1 MGIPEQLAELEQRVA
16 KLESAAVPRS
26 SATTSRAGGD
36 TFWALEG
43 LRDRA
48 ADDTA
53 GNETGGAVLFTGIV
67 DLPTGE
73 HYEWQQ
79 GHPVADVLH
88 RELDQDWTETAAS
101 LAALGHPVRLL
112 LLHAILRGTRTA
124 ADLTG
129 LEGVGTTGQIYHHLR
144 QLTST
149 GWLRT
154 TSRGQYAV
162 PPERIVPLLAVLAAS
177 R

>member
-1 MGIPEQLAELEQRVA
+1 MTIEERVAELEQRVA
-16 KLESAAVPRS
+16 ALEGGASPGAGGLVPR
-26 SATTSRAGGD
+26 GGQD

-48 ADDTA
+48 PADR
-53 GNETGGAVLFTGIV
+53 GGALLYTGFV

-79 GHPVADVLH
+79 GHPVDEVLDRH
-88 RELDQDWTETAAS
+88 PDQDWTDTAAS
-101 LAALGHPVRLL
+101 LAALGHPVRLQ
-112 LLHAILRGTRTA
+112 LLHAILHGTRTA
-124 ADLTG
+124 AALAD

-144 QLTST
+144 QLTAA

-162 PPERIVPLLAVLAAS
+162 PPERVVPLLAVLAAS

>member
-1 MGIPEQLAELEQRVA
+1 VTIAERLAELEQRVA
-16 KLESAAVPRS
+16 ELEGGASPGPSGSTPRN
-26 SATTSRAGGD
+26 AQD

-48 ADDTA
+48 PADTA
-53 GNETGGAVLFTGIV
+53 GAVLFTGFV

-73 HYEWQQ
+73 HYEWQT
-79 GHPVADVLH
+79 GHPVEELVH
-88 RELDQDWTETAAS
+88 RDLDQDWADTAAS

-112 LLHAILRGTRTA
+112 LLHAILHGTRTA
-124 ADLTG
+124 AELTG
-129 LEGVGTTGQIYHHLR
+129 LDGVGTTGQIYHHLR
-144 QLTST
+144 QLT
-149 GWLRT
+149 GARWLHT

-162 PPERIVPLLAVLAAS
+162 PPERVVPLLTVLAAS